1 MRSNPGDLL
10 KSFLLYLKIRFTTWC
25 GWVQKMCTGV
35 LLDKIYV
42 PMKMFSNFNING
54 KEFFLSN
61 QKCENV
67 RWLVRWMKYEC
78 RKGRWKLDKKCKK
91 IGENLPIFL
100 YDFPPLFANSIFGIS
115 FFEAFPTIELID
127 FSCAFSIKL
136 VNVAYYHSVLS
147 LTLFSQTGILFVN
160 VIHTYFTFFT
170 FISNTYLKWLKKV
183 SKSISVQSPMKL
195 STYIGTAVIEVQCEP
210 SMMSEN
216 VYLKIPHKA
225 VLPHS
230 HES

>member
-1 MRSNPGDLL
+1 MRSNPGYLL
-10 KSFLLYLKIRFTTWC
+10 KTFSTLSKKSFYSMM
-25 GWVQKMCTGV
+25 WVGSKNVYWV

-136 VNVAYYHSVLS
+136 V
-147 LTLFSQTGILFVN
+147 
-160 VIHTYFTFFT
+160 
-170 FISNTYLKWLKKV
+170 
-183 SKSISVQSPMKL
+183 
-195 STYIGTAVIEVQCEP
+195 
-210 SMMSEN
+210 
-216 VYLKIPHKA
+216 KA
-225 VLPHS
+225 A
-230 HES
+230 

>member
-1 MRSNPGDLL
+1 MNFHWKEMRSNPGYLL
-10 KSFLLYLKIRFTTWC
+10 KIFSTLSKNSFYSMM
-25 GWVQKMCTGV
+25 WVGSKNVYWV

-136 VNVAYYHSVLS
+136 V
-147 LTLFSQTGILFVN
+147 
-160 VIHTYFTFFT
+160 
-170 FISNTYLKWLKKV
+170 
-183 SKSISVQSPMKL
+183 
-195 STYIGTAVIEVQCEP
+195 
-210 SMMSEN
+210 
-216 VYLKIPHKA
+216 KA
-225 VLPHS
+225 A
-230 HES
+230 

>member
-1 MRSNPGDLL
+1 MRSNPGYLL
-10 KSFLLYLKIRFTTWC
+10 KTFSTLSKNSFYSVM
-25 GWVQKMCTGV
+25 WVGSKNVYWV

-136 VNVAYYHSVLS
+136 V
-147 LTLFSQTGILFVN
+147 
-160 VIHTYFTFFT
+160 
-170 FISNTYLKWLKKV
+170 
-183 SKSISVQSPMKL
+183 
-195 STYIGTAVIEVQCEP
+195 
-210 SMMSEN
+210 
-216 VYLKIPHKA
+216 KA
-225 VLPHS
+225 A
-230 HES
+230 

>member
-1 MRSNPGDLL
+1 
-10 KSFLLYLKIRFTTWC
+10 
-25 GWVQKMCTGV
+25 
-35 LLDKIYV
+35 
-42 PMKMFSNFNING
+42 
-54 KEFFLSN
+54 
-61 QKCENV
+61 
-67 RWLVRWMKYEC
+67 MKYEC

-183 SKSISVQSPMKL
+183 SKSIKCAIPHEIVNL
-195 STYIGTAVIEVQCEP
+195 HRDCRDRSTVRTVNDVWKCI
-210 SMMSEN
+210 SEN
-216 VYLKIPHKA
+216 TPQGSTA
-225 VLPHS
+225 T
-230 HES
+230 